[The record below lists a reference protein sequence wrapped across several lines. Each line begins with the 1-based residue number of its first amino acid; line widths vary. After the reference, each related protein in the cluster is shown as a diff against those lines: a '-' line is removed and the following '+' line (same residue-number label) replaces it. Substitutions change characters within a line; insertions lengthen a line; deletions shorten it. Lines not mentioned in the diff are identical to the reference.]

1 MPELQIVDDPE
12 RVEAAF
18 RDADQRDFPDWNS
31 HPLSGQFSR
40 NLYAAINREKPRHK
54 LCAFCVVDSDKPVLM
69 VPATYRG
76 GTVSMFG
83 LPMALAAQRGLGAK
97 RRKRVFA
104 MAFEH
109 LAAVDLAA
117 SPDVALINGC
127 FGSNPQ
133 TAADL
138 ACIDRLAAPQS
149 HIHAVID
156 TTQGEKAVHRDVR
169 ASYRSLIN
177 WGRTQLQMRYVN
189 AKNPDRALFDQM
201 PAFHTHISGA
211 GAHGNEYWEVYWNEI
226 VAGRG
231 EASLG
236 FLGGGTLA
244 AGTAVIDAG
253 GVSYYASGVYD
264 REKFD
269 KPLAHYPVYDSI
281 LRAGQR
287 GAILYD
293 LGEVFPADT
302 TDDKEVQIGFFKKGF
317 TGAFRLR
324 TSWSVPLSS

>member
-1 MPELQIVDDPE
+1 MPELQIVTDPE

-18 RDADQRDFPDWNS
+18 RDADERDFPDWNS

-40 NLYAAINREKPRHK
+40 NLHAAINRERPKHN
-54 LCAFCVVDSDKPVLM
+54 LCAFCVVDGDTPVLLA
-69 VPATYRG
+69 PATYQG
-76 GTVSMFG
+76 GTISTFG
-83 LPMALAAQRGLGAK
+83 LPMVMATRRDLGAK
-97 RRKRVFA
+97 QRKRVFA

-109 LAAVDLAA
+109 LAAKHLAE
-117 SPDVALINGC
+117 PPNVALINGC
-127 FGSNPQ
+127 FESSAQ
-133 TAADL
+133 TAVDL
-138 ACIDRLAAPQS
+138 ACIDRLAMPHS

-156 TTQGEKAVHRDVR
+156 TTQGEKIVHRDVR

-177 WGRTQLQMRYVN
+177 WGRAQLQMRYVN
-189 AKNPDRALFDQM
+189 AKNPDRALFDRM
-201 PAFHTHISGA
+201 PAFHTQIAGA
-211 GAHGNEYWEVYWNEI
+211 GARGNDYWEVYWNEI

-231 EASLG
+231 EVSLG
-236 FLGGGTLA
+236 FLDDGALA
-244 AGTAVIDAG
+244 SGTAVIDAG

-293 LGEVFPADT
+293 LGEVFPTGSAN
-302 TDDKEVQIGFFKKGF
+302 DKEVQIGFFKKGF
-317 TGAFRLR
+317 AGAFRLR
-324 TSWSVPLSS
+324 TAWSVPI

>member
-1 MPELQIVDDPE
+1 MPKLQIVDDPK

-18 RDADQRDFPDWNS
+18 RDADDRDFPDWNG

-40 NLYAAINREKPRHK
+40 NLYAAINRQKPRYK
-54 LCAFCVVDSDKPVLM
+54 LCAFCVVDGDKTVLM
-69 VPATYRG
+69 APATYRA

-83 LPMALAAQRGLGAK
+83 LPMALAARHDLGAK

-109 LAAVDLAA
+109 LAAVDQAR
-117 SPDVALINGC
+117 PPKFALISGC
-127 FGSNPQ
+127 FGSNSQ

-156 TTQGEKAVHRDVR
+156 TTQGERAIHREVR

-177 WGRTQLQMRYVN
+177 WGRAQLQMRYVN
-189 AKNPDRALFDQM
+189 AENPDRTLFDQM
-201 PAFHTHISGA
+201 RAFHTQISGA
-211 GAHGNEYWEVYWNEI
+211 GARGSEYWEVYWNEI
-226 VAGRG
+226 VTGRG

-236 FLGGGTLA
+236 FLDNGALA
-244 AGTAVIDAG
+244 AGTAVIEAG

-281 LRAGQR
+281 VRAGQR

-293 LGEVFPADT
+293 LGEVFPTGAA
-302 TDDKEVQIGFFKKGF
+302 DDKEVQIGFFKKGF

-324 TSWSVPLSS
+324 TSWSVPLLS

>member
-12 RVEAAF
+12 RVEMALS
-18 RDADQRDFPDWNS
+18 DADKRDFPDWDN

-40 NLYAAINREKPRHK
+40 NLYAAINHEKPGHK
-54 LCAFCVVDSDKPVLM
+54 LCAFCIVDGDKPVLIA
-69 VPATYRG
+69 PATCRSR
-76 GTVSMFG
+76 TVSMFG
-83 LPMALAAQRGLGAK
+83 LPMALAAHRSLGTK

-109 LAAVDLAA
+109 LATVNVAA
-117 SPDVALINGC
+117 PPNVALINGC

-133 TAADL
+133 TASDL
-138 ACIDRLAAPQS
+138 ACIDRLAAPRS

-156 TTQGEKAVHRDVR
+156 TTQSESAIHREVR
-169 ASYRSLIN
+169 NSYRSLIN
-177 WGRTQLQMRYVN
+177 WGRVQFQMRYVN
-189 AKNPDRALFDQM
+189 AENPDRVLFDQM
-201 PAFHTHISGA
+201 PDFHSHISGA
-211 GAHGNEYWEVYWNEI
+211 GARGNKYWNVYWDEI

-231 EASLG
+231 EVSLG
-236 FLGGGTLA
+236 FMADGALA
-244 AGTAVIDAG
+244 AATAVIDAG
-253 GVSYYASGVYD
+253 GISYYASGVYD

-269 KPLAHYPVYDSI
+269 RPLAHYPVFDSI

-293 LGEVFPADT
+293 LGEVSPTGFAE
-302 TDDKEVQIGFFKKGF
+302 DKQVQIGFFKKGF
-317 TGAFRLR
+317 TGTFRLR